1 MTGQQIR
8 LRRLAVW
15 FVVLSLTAC
24 AHLGDRDPAA
34 SLESRVTAHW
44 QAKVNGNWR
53 EAYAFLCRAYRSQVT
68 EDSYVSS
75 SNLKF
80 LAFRVAAVE
89 MDPERTRAT
98 VTVRFDVN
106 GMGITF
112 KDISFQEEWINE
124 DRSWYLCP
132 KPGGLKRLFEKNS

>member
-8 LRRLAVW
+8 MRRLVVW
-15 FVVLSLTAC
+15 VSILSLTAC
-24 AHLGDRDPAA
+24 AHLGDRGPAV
-34 SLESRVTAHW
+34 SLESRVAAHW
-44 QAKVNGNWR
+44 QAKVNRNWR
-53 EAYAFLCRAYRSQVT
+53 EAYTFLCRAYRSQIS

-75 SNLKF
+75 SNLRI
-80 LAFRVAAVE
+80 LAFQVAAVE
-89 MDPERTRAT
+89 MDPEGTRAT
-98 VTVRFDVN
+98 VTVRFDVD

-124 DRSWYLCP
+124 ARSWYLCP